1 MQNIKDT
8 VVASYNKRILKNTAD
23 RTGIQLI
30 ITDINKLADTPQKR
44 VLISQLQARLTKTED
59 VSANLQAIVDEL
71 NNGI

>member
-8 VVASYNKRILKNTAD
+8 VVASYNKRIAKNTAD

-30 ITDINKLADTPQKR
+30 ITDITKLPDTPQKR